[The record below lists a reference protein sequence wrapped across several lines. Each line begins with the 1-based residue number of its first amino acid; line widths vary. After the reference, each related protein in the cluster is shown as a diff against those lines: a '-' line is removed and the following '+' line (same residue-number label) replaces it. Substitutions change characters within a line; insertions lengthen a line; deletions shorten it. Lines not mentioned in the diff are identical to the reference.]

1 MPEIDMPFLFF
12 IHSFLC
18 HSAFDAF
25 SSLSS
30 LFIFINNFQLLK
42 MTDFGLKL
50 EPSERVVIANKKL
63 GEEPAHTTLKINND
77 GKDRCAF
84 KVKCT
89 SNELFRIRPPLG
101 ILRNGDSTSVA

>member
-1 MPEIDMPFLFF
+1 
-12 IHSFLC
+12 
-18 HSAFDAF
+18 
-25 SSLSS
+25 
-30 LFIFINNFQLLK
+30 

-63 GEEPAHTTLKINND
+63 GEESAHTTLKINNN

-89 SNELFRIRPPLG
+89 DVYNFDAKP
-101 ILRNGDSTSVA
+101 STGLIE

>member
-1 MPEIDMPFLFF
+1 
-12 IHSFLC
+12 
-18 HSAFDAF
+18 
-25 SSLSS
+25 
-30 LFIFINNFQLLK
+30 

-50 EPSERVVIANKKL
+50 EPAERIVIANKKL
-63 GEEPAHTTLKINND
+63 GEEPTHTTLKITNS

-101 ILRNGDSTSVA
+101 ILRNGDSTSVATHVKHTYIYYYQLIEVTSILF